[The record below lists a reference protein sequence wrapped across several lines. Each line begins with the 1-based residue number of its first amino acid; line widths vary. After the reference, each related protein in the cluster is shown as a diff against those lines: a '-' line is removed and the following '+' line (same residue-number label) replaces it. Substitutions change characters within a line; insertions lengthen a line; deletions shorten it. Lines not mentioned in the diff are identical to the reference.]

1 MKIPYKPCKECG
13 ARHLQTSKISHR
25 AAGYCTEECS
35 WHEPR
40 GKPSVESVGWKDHI
54 PAATQRKELSEVTQ
68 VSAPPSPAGVWVF
81 DMVHYPKP
89 IGWVINW
96 SYKTRSQHHD
106 ANH

>member
-1 MKIPYKPCKECG
+1 MRIPYKPCKECG

-25 AAGYCTEECS
+25 ANGYCTEECAI
-35 WHEPR
+35 HEPR
-40 GKPSVESVGWKDHI
+40 GKVSADSIGWSDHI
-54 PAATQRKELSEVTQ
+54 PAPWQKKQLRNITGM
-68 VSAPPSPAGVWVF
+68 SAERPAGFWNF
-81 DMVHYPKP
+81 DLVHYPKP